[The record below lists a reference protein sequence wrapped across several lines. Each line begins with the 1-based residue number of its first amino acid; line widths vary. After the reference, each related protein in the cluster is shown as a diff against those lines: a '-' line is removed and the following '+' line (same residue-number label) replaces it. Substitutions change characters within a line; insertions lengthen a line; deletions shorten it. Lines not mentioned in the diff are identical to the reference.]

1 MGRPVIRTL
10 AGVVALA
17 LVGGL
22 AALGW
27 QASRST
33 AATTAQPAA
42 RPVPSVVVSPPLV
55 RRVADQ
61 REHAGRFEPTAS
73 VEIRARV
80 SGYLQSIGF
89 ADGQIVQ
96 AGQTLFT
103 IDPRPY
109 RAAVAEAQAQL
120 SSARAQRDLADLEL
134 RRAEQLVGSSAVS
147 RSTLDQR
154 RQQKQAADAAFELAQ
169 AGLTRAQ
176 LDLDFTEIKAPI
188 SGRVSN
194 RRVDAGS
201 LVTDTGTLLTT
212 LVALDPIYFVFDMS
226 ERDFVAYER
235 AVKSGDL
242 RSIRDRGVPIEAR
255 LQDDEGWP
263 YQGTMSFVDNRLES
277 GAGTIRA
284 RAVLA
289 NADLFITPGQ
299 FGRLRLA
306 SSGERDALL
315 VPETALLTDQ
325 ASRIVLTVASDDTLR
340 ATPVRL
346 GARLPGGLRVVESG
360 LKAEDRVV
368 INGLLRGRAGQK
380 VVPQAGEIAPAA
392 TAMVN

>member
-1 MGRPVIRTL
+1 MIRTL

-22 AALGW
+22 AGLGW
-27 QASRST
+27 QVSRST
-33 AATTAQPAA
+33 AATTAQAAVRPA
-42 RPVPSVVVSPPLV
+42 PSIVVSPPLV
-55 RRVADQ
+55 RRVVDQ
-61 REHAGRFEPTAS
+61 QEYAGRFEPTAS

-80 SGYLQSIGF
+80 SGHLQSIGF
-89 ADGQIVQ
+89 EDGQIVQ
-96 AGQTLFT
+96 AGQTLFM

-109 RAAVAEAQAQL
+109 QAAVAEAQAQM

-134 RRAEQLVGSSAVS
+134 RRAEQLVGTSAVS
-147 RSTLDQR
+147 RATLDQR
-154 RQQKQAADAAFELAQ
+154 RQQKQAADAATELAQ
-169 AGLTRAQ
+169 AGLMRAQ

-201 LVTDTGTLLTT
+201 LVTDTSTLLTT
-212 LVALDPIYFVFDMS
+212 IVALDPIYFVFDMS

-235 AVKSGDL
+235 AVKAGAL
-242 RSIRDRGVPIEAR
+242 PPIRDRDVPIEAR
-255 LQDDEGWP
+255 LQDDDGWP
-263 YQGTMSFVDNRLES
+263 YQGTMSFVDNRLDN

-289 NADLFITPGQ
+289 NTDLFITPGQ

-306 SSGERDALL
+306 TSGEHDALL

-325 ASRIVLTVASDDTLR
+325 ASRIVLTVTVDDTLR

-346 GARLPGGLRVVESG
+346 GARQPGGLRVVESG
-360 LKAEDRVV
+360 LRPEDRVV
-368 INGLLRGRAGQK
+368 INGLLRARAGQK
-380 VVPQAGEIAPAA
+380 VVPQPGEIAPTA
-392 TAMVN
+392 TALLN

>member
-1 MGRPVIRTL
+1 MGPPVIRTL

-22 AALGW
+22 AGLGW

-33 AATTAQPAA
+33 AATMAQAAA
-42 RPVPSVVVSPPLV
+42 RPAPSVVVSPPLV
-55 RRVADQ
+55 RRVVDQ
-61 REHAGRFEPTAS
+61 REYAGRFEPTAS

-89 ADGQIVQ
+89 EDGQIVQ

-109 RAAVAEAQAQL
+109 QAAVAEARAQL

-134 RRAEQLVGSSAVS
+134 RRAEQLVGTSAVS

-201 LVTDTGTLLTT
+201 LVSDAGTLLTT
-212 LVALDPIYFVFDMS
+212 VVALDPIYFVFDMS
-226 ERDFVAYER
+226 ERDFVAYGR

-242 RSIRDRGVPIEAR
+242 RSIRDRDVPIEAR
-255 LQDDEGWP
+255 LQDDDGWP

-289 NADLFITPGQ
+289 NSDLFITPGQ

-306 SSGERDALL
+306 SSGEHDALL
-315 VPETALLTDQ
+315 VPEAALLTDQ
-325 ASRIVLTVASDDTLR
+325 ASRIVLTVAEDDTLR

-368 INGLLRGRAGQK
+368 INGLLRARAGQK
-380 VVPQAGEIAPAA
+380 VVPQPGEIAPAA

>member
-22 AALGW
+22 AGLGW

-33 AATTAQPAA
+33 AATTAQAAVRPA
-42 RPVPSVVVSPPLV
+42 PSVIVSPPLV
-55 RRVADQ
+55 RRVVDQ
-61 REHAGRFEPTAS
+61 QEYAGRFEPTAS

-80 SGYLQSIGF
+80 SGHLQSIGF
-89 ADGQIVQ
+89 EDGQIVQ

-109 RAAVAEAQAQL
+109 QAAVAEAQAQL

-134 RRAEQLVGSSAVS
+134 RRAEQLAGTSAVS
-147 RSTLDQR
+147 RATLDQR
-154 RQQKQAADAAFELAQ
+154 RQQKQAADAASELAQ
-169 AGLTRAQ
+169 AGLMRAQ

-201 LVTDTGTLLTT
+201 LVSDASTLLTT
-212 LVALDPIYFVFDMS
+212 IVALDPIYFVFDMS

-242 RSIRDRGVPIEAR
+242 RPIRDQGVPIAAR
-255 LQDDEGWP
+255 LEDDDGWP
-263 YQGTMSFVDNRLES
+263 YRGTMSFVDNRLES

-325 ASRIVLTVASDDTLR
+325 ASRIVLTVADDDTLR

-346 GARLPGGLRVVESG
+346 GARQPGGLRVVESG
-360 LKAEDRVV
+360 LRPQDRVV
-368 INGLLRGRAGQK
+368 INGLLRARAGQK
-380 VVPQAGEIAPAA
+380 VVAQPGEIAPAA
-392 TAMVN
+392 TALVN

>member
-1 MGRPVIRTL
+1 MIRTL

-22 AALGW
+22 AGLGW

-33 AATTAQPAA
+33 AATTTQVTA
-42 RPVPSVVVSPPLV
+42 RPAPSVVVSPPLV
-55 RRVADQ
+55 RRVVDQ
-61 REHAGRFEPTAS
+61 REYAGRFEPTAS

-89 ADGQIVQ
+89 EDGQIVQ

-109 RAAVAEAQAQL
+109 QAAVSEAQAQL

-134 RRAEQLVGSSAVS
+134 RRAEQLVGTSAVS

-194 RRVDAGS
+194 RRIDAGS
-201 LVTDTGTLLTT
+201 LVSDPGTLLTT
-212 LVALDPIYFVFDMS
+212 VVALDPIYFVFDMS
-226 ERDFVAYER
+226 ERDFVAYGR

-242 RSIRDRGVPIEAR
+242 RSIRDRDVPIEAR
-255 LQDDEGWP
+255 LQDDDGWP
-263 YQGTMSFVDNRLES
+263 YSGTMSFVDNRLES

-306 SSGERDALL
+306 SSGEHDALL
-315 VPETALLTDQ
+315 VPEAALLTDQ
-325 ASRIVLTVASDDTLR
+325 ASRIVLTVADDDTLR

-368 INGLLRGRAGQK
+368 INGLLRARAGQK
-380 VVPQAGEIAPAA
+380 VVPQPGEIAPAA
-392 TAMVN
+392 TAMVD

>member
-22 AALGW
+22 AGLGW

-33 AATTAQPAA
+33 AATPAQAAMRPA
-42 RPVPSVVVSPPLV
+42 PSVIVSPPLL
-55 RRVADQ
+55 RRVVDQ
-61 REHAGRFEPTAS
+61 REYAGRFEPTAS

-80 SGYLQSIGF
+80 SGYLQTIGF
-89 ADGQIVQ
+89 EDGHIVQ

-109 RAAVAEAQAQL
+109 QAAVAEAQAQL
-120 SSARAQRDLADLEL
+120 SSARAQRDLSDLEL
-134 RRAEQLVGSSAVS
+134 RRAEQLAGTAAVS

-154 RQQKQAADAAFELAQ
+154 RQQKQGADAAFELAQ

-201 LVTDTGTLLTT
+201 LVSDTGTLLTT

-242 RSIRDRGVPIEAR
+242 RPIRDRDVPIEVR

-325 ASRIVLTVASDDTLR
+325 ASRIVMTVAEDDTLR

-360 LKAEDRVV
+360 LRPQDRVV
-368 INGLLRGRAGQK
+368 INGLLRARAGQK
-380 VVPQAGEIAPAA
+380 VAPQPGEIAPAA
-392 TAMVN
+392 TALIN

>member
-1 MGRPVIRTL
+1 MIRTL

-17 LVGGL
+17 LAGGL
-22 AALGW
+22 AW
-27 QASRST
+27 QASRGT
-33 AATTAQPAA
+33 AATTPQAAA
-42 RPVPSVVVSPPLV
+42 RPAPSVVVSPPLV
-55 RRVADQ
+55 RRVVDQ
-61 REHAGRFEPTAS
+61 REYAGRFEPTAS

-89 ADGQIVQ
+89 EDGQIVQ

-109 RAAVAEAQAQL
+109 QAAVAEAQAQL
-120 SSARAQRDLADLEL
+120 ASARAQRDLAELEL

-201 LVTDTGTLLTT
+201 LVSDTGTLLTT
-212 LVALDPIYFVFDMS
+212 VVALDPIYFVFDMS

-235 AVKSGDL
+235 AVKSGEL
-242 RSIRDRGVPIEAR
+242 RPIRDRDVPIEAR

-325 ASRIVLTVASDDTLR
+325 ASRIVLTLNDDDTLR

>member
-22 AALGW
+22 AGLGW

-33 AATTAQPAA
+33 AATTAQAAA
-42 RPVPSVVVSPPLV
+42 RPAPSVIVSPPLV
-55 RRVADQ
+55 RRVVDQ
-61 REHAGRFEPTAS
+61 REYAGRFEPTAS

-89 ADGQIVQ
+89 EDGQIVQ

-109 RAAVAEAQAQL
+109 QAAVAEAQAQL
-120 SSARAQRDLADLEL
+120 SSARAQRDLSDLEL
-134 RRAEQLVGSSAVS
+134 RRAEQLVGTSAVS

-201 LVTDTGTLLTT
+201 LVSDTGTLLTT
-212 LVALDPIYFVFDMS
+212 VVALDPIYFVFDMS
-226 ERDFVAYER
+226 ERDFVAYGR
-235 AVKSGDL
+235 AVKSSEL
-242 RSIRDRGVPIEAR
+242 QSIRDRDVPIEAR

-263 YQGTMSFVDNRLES
+263 YQGRMSFVDNRLES

-289 NADLFITPGQ
+289 NVDLFITPGQ

-306 SSGERDALL
+306 SSGARDALL

-325 ASRIVLTVASDDTLR
+325 ASRIVLTVAEDDTLR

-360 LKAEDRVV
+360 LRPEDRVV
-368 INGLLRGRAGQK
+368 INGLLRARAGQK
-380 VVPQAGEIAPAA
+380 VAPQAGEIVPAA
-392 TAMVN
+392 AALIN

>member
-1 MGRPVIRTL
+1 MGRPVTRTL

-17 LVGGL
+17 LIGGL
-22 AALGW
+22 AGLGW

-33 AATTAQPAA
+33 AATTAQAAA

-55 RRVADQ
+55 RRVVDQ
-61 REHAGRFEPTAS
+61 REYAGRFEPTAS

-89 ADGQIVQ
+89 EDGQIVQ

-109 RAAVAEAQAQL
+109 QAAVAEAQAQL
-120 SSARAQRDLADLEL
+120 ASARAQRDLADLEL
-134 RRAEQLVGSSAVS
+134 RRAEQLVGTSAVS

-201 LVTDTGTLLTT
+201 LVSDTGTLLTT
-212 LVALDPIYFVFDMS
+212 VVALDPIYFIFDMS

-235 AVKSGDL
+235 AVQSGAL
-242 RSIRDRGVPIEAR
+242 RPIRDRDVPIEAR

-263 YQGTMSFVDNRLES
+263 YRGTMSFVDNRLES

-325 ASRIVLTVASDDTLR
+325 ASRIVLTVAEDNTLR

-360 LKAEDRVV
+360 LRAEDRVV
-368 INGLLRGRAGQK
+368 INGLLRARAGQT
-380 VVPQAGEIAPAA
+380 VVPQPGEIAPAA
-392 TAMVN
+392 TALVN

>member
-1 MGRPVIRTL
+1 MGRPMIRTL
-10 AGVVALA
+10 AGIVALA
-17 LVGGL
+17 LAGGL

-33 AATTAQPAA
+33 AATTAAA
-42 RPVPSVVVSPPLV
+42 RPIPSVIVSPPLL
-55 RRVADQ
+55 RRVVDQ
-61 REHAGRFEPTAS
+61 REYAGRFEPTAS

-89 ADGQIVQ
+89 EDGQIVQ

-109 RAAVAEAQAQL
+109 QAAVAEAQAQL
-120 SSARAQRDLADLEL
+120 SSARAQRDLSDLEL
-134 RRAEQLVGSSAVS
+134 RRAEQLAGTSAVS

-154 RQQKQAADAAFELAQ
+154 RQQKQGADAAFELAQ

-201 LVTDTGTLLTT
+201 LVSDTGTLLTT
-212 LVALDPIYFVFDMS
+212 VVALDPIYFVFDMS
-226 ERDFVAYER
+226 ERDFLAYER
-235 AVKSGDL
+235 AVKSGEL
-242 RSIRDRGVPIEAR
+242 RPIRDRDVPIEVR
-255 LQDDEGWP
+255 LQDDDGWP
-263 YQGTMSFVDNRLES
+263 YRGTMSFVDNRLES

-284 RAVLA
+284 RAELA

-325 ASRIVLTVASDDTLR
+325 ASRIVMTVAEDGTLR

-360 LKAEDRVV
+360 LKAQDRVV
-368 INGLLRGRAGQK
+368 INGLLRARAGQK
-380 VVPQAGEIAPAA
+380 VVAQPGEIAPAA
-392 TAMVN
+392 TALVN

>member
-1 MGRPVIRTL
+1 MGRPVIRTV

-17 LVGGL
+17 LAGGL
-22 AALGW
+22 AW
-27 QASRST
+27 QASRGT
-33 AATTAQPAA
+33 AATPAQAA
-42 RPVPSVVVSPPLV
+42 RPAPSVIVAPPLV
-55 RRVADQ
+55 RRVVDQ
-61 REHAGRFEPTAS
+61 REYAGRFEPTAS

-80 SGYLQSIGF
+80 SGYLQAIGF
-89 ADGQIVQ
+89 EDGQIVQ

-109 RAAVAEAQAQL
+109 QAAVAEAQAQL
-120 SSARAQRDLADLEL
+120 ASARAQRDLADLEL
-134 RRAEQLVGSSAVS
+134 RRAEQLAGTSAVS

-201 LVTDTGTLLTT
+201 LVSDAGTLLTT
-212 LVALDPIYFVFDMS
+212 VVALDPIYFIFDIS

-235 AVKSGDL
+235 AVKSGAL
-242 RSIRDRGVPIEAR
+242 RPIRDRDVPIEAR

-263 YQGTMSFVDNRLES
+263 YQGMMSFVDNRLES

-325 ASRIVLTVASDDTLR
+325 ASRIVLTVNDDDTLR

-346 GARLPGGLRVVESG
+346 GARLLGGLRVVESG

-368 INGLLRGRAGQK
+368 INGLLRARAGQT
-380 VVPQAGEIAPAA
+380 VVPQPGEIAPAA

>member
-1 MGRPVIRTL
+1 MGRPAIRTL

-17 LVGGL
+17 LAGGL
-22 AALGW
+22 AGLGW

-33 AATTAQPAA
+33 AATTAAA
-42 RPVPSVVVSPPLV
+42 RPIPSVIVSPPLL
-55 RRVADQ
+55 RRIVDQ
-61 REHAGRFEPTAS
+61 REYAGRFEPTAS

-89 ADGQIVQ
+89 EDGQIVQ
-96 AGQTLFT
+96 AGQTLFA

-109 RAAVAEAQAQL
+109 QAAVAEAQAQL
-120 SSARAQRDLADLEL
+120 SSARAQRDLSDLEL
-134 RRAEQLVGSSAVS
+134 RRAEQLAGTSAVS

-201 LVTDTGTLLTT
+201 LVSDTGTLLTT
-212 LVALDPIYFVFDMS
+212 VVALDPIYFVFDMS
-226 ERDFVAYER
+226 ERDFVAYGR
-235 AVKSGDL
+235 AAKSSEL
-242 RSIRDRGVPIEAR
+242 RPIRDRDVPIEAR
-255 LQDDEGWP
+255 LQDDDGWP

-325 ASRIVLTVASDDTLR
+325 ASRIVLTVAEDDTLR

-346 GARLPGGLRVVESG
+346 GARQPGGLRVVESG
-360 LKAEDRVV
+360 LRPEDRVV
-368 INGLLRGRAGQK
+368 INGLLRARAGQK
-380 VVPQAGEIAPAA
+380 VAPQPGEIAPAA

>member
-1 MGRPVIRTL
+1 MGRPMIRTL
-10 AGVVALA
+10 AGVVTLA

-22 AALGW
+22 AGLGW

-33 AATTAQPAA
+33 AATTAAA
-42 RPVPSVVVSPPLV
+42 RPIPSVIVSPPLL
-55 RRVADQ
+55 RRVVDQ
-61 REHAGRFEPTAS
+61 REYAGRFEPTAS

-89 ADGQIVQ
+89 EDGQIVQ
-96 AGQTLFT
+96 AGQTLFA

-109 RAAVAEAQAQL
+109 QAAVAEAQAQL
-120 SSARAQRDLADLEL
+120 SSARAQRDLSDLEL
-134 RRAEQLVGSSAVS
+134 RRAEQLVGTSAVS

-201 LVTDTGTLLTT
+201 LVSDTGTLLTT
-212 LVALDPIYFVFDMS
+212 VVALDPIYFVFDMS
-226 ERDFVAYER
+226 ERDFVAYGR
-235 AVKSGDL
+235 AVKSSEL
-242 RSIRDRGVPIEAR
+242 RPIRDRDVPIEAR
-255 LQDDEGWP
+255 LQDDDGWP

-325 ASRIVLTVASDDTLR
+325 ASRIVMTVAEDDTLR

-346 GARLPGGLRVVESG
+346 GARQPGGLRVVESG
-360 LKAEDRVV
+360 LWLEDRVV
-368 INGLLRGRAGQK
+368 INGLLRARAGQK
-380 VVPQAGEIAPAA
+380 VAPQPGEIAPAA
-392 TAMVN
+392 TALVN

>member
-1 MGRPVIRTL
+1 
-10 AGVVALA
+10 VALA

-22 AALGW
+22 AGLGW

-33 AATTAQPAA
+33 AATTAAA
-42 RPVPSVVVSPPLV
+42 RPIPSVIVSPPLL
-55 RRVADQ
+55 RRVVDQ
-61 REHAGRFEPTAS
+61 REYAGRFEPTAS

-89 ADGQIVQ
+89 EDGQIVQ

-109 RAAVAEAQAQL
+109 QAAVAEAQAQL
-120 SSARAQRDLADLEL
+120 SSARAQRDLSDLEL
-134 RRAEQLVGSSAVS
+134 RRAEQLVGTSAVS

-201 LVTDTGTLLTT
+201 LVSDTGTLLTT
-212 LVALDPIYFVFDMS
+212 VVALDPIYFVFDMS
-226 ERDFVAYER
+226 ERDFVAYGR
-235 AVKSGDL
+235 AVKSSEL
-242 RSIRDRGVPIEAR
+242 RPIRDRDVPIEAR
-255 LQDDEGWP
+255 LQDDDGWP
-263 YQGTMSFVDNRLES
+263 YQGRMSFVDNRLES

-306 SSGERDALL
+306 SSGEHDALL

-325 ASRIVLTVASDDTLR
+325 ASRIVLTVAEDNTLR

-346 GARLPGGLRVVESG
+346 GARQPGGLRVVESG
-360 LKAEDRVV
+360 LRPEDRVV
-368 INGLLRGRAGQK
+368 INGLLRARAGQK
-380 VVPQAGEIAPAA
+380 VAPQPGEIAPAA
-392 TAMVN
+392 TTMVN

>member
-22 AALGW
+22 AGLGW

-33 AATTAQPAA
+33 AATTGQAAA
-42 RPVPSVVVSPPLV
+42 RPVPSVIVSPPLL
-55 RRVADQ
+55 RRVVDQ
-61 REHAGRFEPTAS
+61 REYAGRFEPTAS

-89 ADGQIVQ
+89 EDGQIVQ

-109 RAAVAEAQAQL
+109 HAAVAEAQAQL

-134 RRAEQLVGSSAVS
+134 RRTEQLVGTSAVS
-147 RSTLDQR
+147 RATLDQR

-201 LVTDTGTLLTT
+201 LVSDTGTLLTT
-212 LVALDPIYFVFDMS
+212 VVALDPIYFVFDMS

-235 AVKSGDL
+235 AVQSGEL
-242 RSIRDRGVPIEAR
+242 RPIRDRDVPIEAR
-255 LQDDEGWP
+255 LQDDDGWP
-263 YQGTMSFVDNRLES
+263 YRGTMSFVDNRLES

-325 ASRIVLTVASDDTLR
+325 ASRIVLTVNDDDTLR

-360 LKAEDRVV
+360 LRPEDRVV
-368 INGLLRGRAGQK
+368 INGLLRARAGQK
-380 VVPQAGEIAPAA
+380 VVPQPGEIAPAA

>member
-1 MGRPVIRTL
+1 MGRPMIRTL

-17 LVGGL
+17 LAGGL
-22 AALGW
+22 AGLGW
-27 QASRST
+27 QASRGT
-33 AATTAQPAA
+33 AATTAAA
-42 RPVPSVVVSPPLV
+42 RPIPSVIVSPPLL
-55 RRVADQ
+55 RRVVDQ
-61 REHAGRFEPTAS
+61 REYAGRFEPTAS

-89 ADGQIVQ
+89 EDGQIVR

-109 RAAVAEAQAQL
+109 QAAVAEAQAQL
-120 SSARAQRDLADLEL
+120 SSARAQRDLSDLEL
-134 RRAEQLVGSSAVS
+134 RRAEQLAGTSAVS

-201 LVTDTGTLLTT
+201 LVSDTGTLLTT
-212 LVALDPIYFVFDMS
+212 VVALDPIYFVFDMS
-226 ERDFVAYER
+226 ERDFVAYGR
-235 AVKSGDL
+235 AVKSSEL
-242 RSIRDRGVPIEAR
+242 RPIRDRDVPIEAR
-255 LQDDEGWP
+255 LQDDDGWP

-325 ASRIVLTVASDDTLR
+325 ASRIVLTVAEDDTLR

-346 GARLPGGLRVVESG
+346 GARQPGGLRVVESG
-360 LKAEDRVV
+360 LRPEDRVV
-368 INGLLRGRAGQK
+368 INGLLRARAGQK
-380 VVPQAGEIAPAA
+380 VAPQPGEIAPAA

>member
-1 MGRPVIRTL
+1 L
-10 AGVVALA
+10 L
-17 LVGGL
+17 
-22 AALGW
+22 
-27 QASRST
+27 
-33 AATTAQPAA
+33 
-42 RPVPSVVVSPPLV
+42 
-55 RRVADQ
+55 RRVVDQ
-61 REHAGRFEPTAS
+61 REYAGRFEPTAS

-96 AGQTLFT
+96 AGQTLFS

-109 RAAVAEAQAQL
+109 QAAVAEAQAQL
-120 SSARAQRDLADLEL
+120 SSAQAQRDLSDLEL
-134 RRAEQLVGSSAVS
+134 RRAEQLAGTAAVS

-201 LVTDTGTLLTT
+201 LVSDSGTLLTT
-212 LVALDPIYFVFDMS
+212 VVALDPIYFVFDMS

-242 RSIRDRGVPIEAR
+242 RPIRDRDVPIEVR
-255 LQDDEGWP
+255 LQDDDGWP
-263 YQGTMSFVDNRLES
+263 YRGTMSFVDNRLES

-284 RAVLA
+284 RAELA

-325 ASRIVLTVASDDTLR
+325 ASRIVLTVAEDDTLR

-346 GARLPGGLRVVESG
+346 GARQPGGLRVIESG
-360 LKAEDRVV
+360 LRPQDRVV
-368 INGLLRGRAGQK
+368 INGLLRARAGQK
-380 VVPQAGEIAPAA
+380 VVAQPGEIAPAA
-392 TAMVN
+392 ASLIN

>member
-1 MGRPVIRTL
+1 MGRPMIRTL
-10 AGVVALA
+10 AAVVALA
-17 LVGGL
+17 LAGGL
-22 AALGW
+22 AGLGW

-33 AATTAQPAA
+33 AATTAAA
-42 RPVPSVVVSPPLV
+42 RPIPSVIVSQPLL
-55 RRVADQ
+55 RRVVDQ
-61 REHAGRFEPTAS
+61 REYAGRFEPTAS

-89 ADGQIVQ
+89 EDGQIVQ

-109 RAAVAEAQAQL
+109 QAAVAEAQAQL
-120 SSARAQRDLADLEL
+120 SSARAQRDLSDLEL
-134 RRAEQLVGSSAVS
+134 RRAEQLAGTSAVS

-201 LVTDTGTLLTT
+201 LVSDTGTLLTT
-212 LVALDPIYFVFDMS
+212 VVALDPIYFVFDMS
-226 ERDFVAYER
+226 ERDFVAYGR
-235 AVKSGDL
+235 AVKSSEL
-242 RSIRDRGVPIEAR
+242 RPIRDRDVPIEAR
-255 LQDDEGWP
+255 LQDDDGWP

-325 ASRIVLTVASDDTLR
+325 ASRIVLTVAEDDTLR

-346 GARLPGGLRVVESG
+346 GARQPGGLRVVESG
-360 LKAEDRVV
+360 LRPEDRVV
-368 INGLLRGRAGQK
+368 INGLLRARAGQK
-380 VVPQAGEIAPAA
+380 VAPQPGEIAPAA